1 MRLLAT
7 ERATCERYL
16 PGLDGKLASIP
27 LMELESPG
35 NPAIG
40 LYRTTGGAGL
50 VIPIVH
56 GGGGACA
63 VDAARV
69 TRAVAARSPSLAI
82 ATTMHQF
89 SVASL
94 VALAESSD
102 GPEWMLLDGVARDQ
116 RLMASGFAEGRTS
129 QGILAPTM
137 KGVWDGKTWRVSG
150 RKQPCSLSR
159 SMDLLTASVE
169 LEDPDGST
177 RTAIALIPAA
187 SEGITVEPFW
197 GSWVLAGAESDAV
210 ILDDVDVHPDL
221 IVELEAGLHGEL
233 DDLQTLGLVWFELLV
248 TACYLGVAANLVE
261 RVLVGARGATHER
274 LGLAMAI
281 EGAALTLDGAAR
293 NLDEGDGGNDGL
305 ARALITRFTVADT
318 VRSTVAKAVELLGG
332 IAFVK
337 SPEVAYLAAASHAI
351 GFHPP
356 SRHSSADALL
366 GWFSGR
372 PVVID

>member
-7 ERATCERYL
+7 ERETCDRHL
-16 PGLDGKLASIP
+16 PGLDGKLAALP

-35 NPAIG
+35 GPGVG
-40 LYRTTGGAGL
+40 LYRSTGGAGL
-50 VIPIVH
+50 LIPAVH
-56 GGGGACA
+56 GGGGASA

-116 RLMASGFAEGRTS
+116 RLMASGFAEGRTA

-137 KGVWDGKTWRVSG
+137 KGVWDGRTWRVSG

-159 SMDLLTASVE
+159 SMDLLTASVQ
-169 LEDPDGST
+169 LEDADGST

-187 SEGITVEPFW
+187 SEGISVEPFW
-197 GSWVLAGAESDAV
+197 GSWALAGAESDAV
-210 ILDDVDVHPDL
+210 VLDAVDVHPDL
-221 IVELEAGLHGEL
+221 IVELGTGLHGEL
-233 DDLQTLGLVWFELLV
+233 DDLQTLGLVWFQLLV
-248 TACYLGVAANLVE
+248 TACYLGTAMNLVE
-261 RVLVGARGATHER
+261 RVLAGGRGSPDER
-274 LGLAMAI
+274 LGLAMAV
-281 EGAALTLDGAAR
+281 EGAATTLDGAAR

-318 VRSTVAKAVELLGG
+318 VRSTVARAVELLGG
-332 IAFVK
+332 IAFVR